1 MAKVPSPI
9 ETLRGVAL
17 FQGLSKRELRA
28 ILEVAKEVEFAAGG
42 RIVSE
47 GKSGAGFHL
56 ILEGS
61 AKVSARGR
69 TFRRLGPGEYFG
81 EISLIDGGPRSATV
95 AAEGDVRTLSLVSWE
110 FLPLLEKH
118 PSIAVKLLQVVVT
131 RLRGAQAS
139 PTD

>member
-28 ILEVAKEVEFAAGG
+28 ILEVAKEVEFAAGR

-81 EISLIDGGPRSATV
+81 EISLIDGGPRTATV
-95 AAEGDVRTLSLVSWE
+95 TAETGLRTLSLASWD
-110 FLPLLEKH
+110 FMPILERH
-118 PSIAVKLLQVVVT
+118 SSIATKLLVEMCR
-131 RLRGAQAS
+131 RLRALESS
-139 PTD
+139 PTH